1 MLGFLRRLLR
11 PRDDDRFH
19 YRAGTVRGSIS
30 PGEYAAALARIGT
43 TAADLDAMLERF
55 SISLQ
60 EANANRGRLEVLRH
74 EVPIFQADA
83 ARLEPIVRAVFGLPP
98 LDPETGRGAT
108 VVEAIGVLFSY
119 STWEKR
125 RRLAELDRTG

>member
-11 PRDDDRFH
+11 PRDDHFH
-19 YRAGTVRGSIS
+19 FRAGTVRGSIS
-30 PGEYAAALARIGT
+30 PGDYAAALARAGT

-60 EANANRGRLEVLRH
+60 EANANLGRYEILSR
-74 EVPIFQADA
+74 EVPIFQGDA
-83 ARLEPIVRAVFGLPP
+83 ARLEPIARAVFGLPP

-108 VVEAIGVLFSY
+108 TVEAIGVLFSY

-125 RRLAELDRTG
+125 RRLAELDRAG